1 MRIFVAGATGAVGK
15 RLVPALVASG
25 HDVVGTTR
33 SADRADQIR
42 AAGAEPAVVDMLDA
56 DATATAVA
64 DARPDV
70 IVHQATALASMGTNM
85 RRFDDD
91 FAVTTRL
98 RTEGT
103 DHLLAAAKAVGVRR
117 FIAQSFTGWPNIREG
132 GPVKTEEDPLD
143 PDPPTAC
150 SKTLEGIRYLEAT
163 VPNAEGIDGLVLRY
177 GSFYGPGTS
186 VSLGGAH
193 VELIR
198 KRRFPIIGSGAGVWS
213 WIHMDDVAGAT
224 VAAVERGAPGVYNVV
239 DDEPA
244 PVSEWLPYLAQLV
257 GGKPPLRVPRWV
269 GRLAGGSFAVSMMDQ
284 IRGSSNARAKRE
296 LGWQPTYPSWRQG
309 FEAVT
314 GAG

>member
-1 MRIFVAGATGAVGK
+1 MRVLVIGASGAIGT
-15 RLVPALVASG
+15 RLVPQLIERG
-25 HDVVGTTR
+25 HEVIGTSR
-33 SADRADQIR
+33 SPRNGEHIR
-42 AAGAEPAVVDMLDA
+42 TLGAKAIVLDLRDLGAVRETVLRTAPDA
-56 DATATAVA
+56 
-64 DARPDV
+64 
-70 IVHQATALASMGTNM
+70 IVNEATALADVEFSKDLDSSFVQTN
-85 RRFDDD
+85 
-91 FAVTTRL
+91 RL

-103 DHLLAAAKAVGVRR
+103 DAVLAAARDAGVSR
-117 FIAQSFTGWPNIREG
+117 IVAQSFASLRYIREG

-143 PDPPTAC
+143 PDPPVAC
-150 SKTLEGIRYLEAT
+150 SRTLEGIRYLEAT
-163 VPNAEGIDGLVLRY
+163 VPTAEGIDGLVLRY